1 MRSIGRSLRAAP
13 GLWKLARAVAL
24 LAPALGCAGASSS
37 ARPQEDDRCAQLAVD
52 EAALPSEAWTLKLD
66 RNISNRLREWRADAA
81 YARCAGTDRRVAE
94 VQRECSPVEGPHG
107 SARCA
112 RGREGSPLAS
122 RSSDRVS
129 VDVEYT
135 GDLDSLRAAGLETGL
150 DRDGTVSGMI
160 AMRDLEALA
169 RVPGVVTIRG
179 EGHPEPD
186 SGGG

>member
-1 MRSIGRSLRAAP
+1 
-13 GLWKLARAVAL
+13 
-24 LAPALGCAGASSS
+24 
-37 ARPQEDDRCAQLAVD
+37 VD

-94 VQRECSPVEGPHG
+94 DAV
-107 SARCA
+107 
-112 RGREGSPLAS
+112 
-122 RSSDRVS
+122 VS

-135 GDLDSLRAAGLETGL
+135 GDLGALRAAGLETGL

-179 EGHPEPD
+179 EGHPEPAP
-186 SGGG
+186 GGG

>member
-1 MRSIGRSLRAAP
+1 M
-13 GLWKLARAVAL
+13 
-24 LAPALGCAGASSS
+24 
-37 ARPQEDDRCAQLAVD
+37 D

-94 VQRECSPVEGPHG
+94 DAVVSAQPECSPVEGPHG

-122 RSSDRVS
+122 RSFDRVS

-135 GDLDSLRAAGLETGL
+135 GDLGALRAAGLETGL

-179 EGHPEPD
+179 EGHPEPAP
-186 SGGG
+186 GGG

>member
-1 MRSIGRSLRAAP
+1 M
-13 GLWKLARAVAL
+13 
-24 LAPALGCAGASSS
+24 
-37 ARPQEDDRCAQLAVD
+37 D

-94 VQRECSPVEGPHG
+94 DAVVSAQPECSPVEGPHG

-122 RSSDRVS
+122 RSFDRVS

-135 GDLDSLRAAGLETGL
+135 GDLGALRAAGLETGL

-169 RVPGVVTIRG
+169 RVPGVVAIRG
-179 EGHPEPD
+179 EGHPEPAP
-186 SGGG
+186 GGG